1 MSHPT
6 RIVGQKSVTS
16 YKGVPRERWRWSA
29 LLTFERFKV
38 GHMSGNIHLYL
49 DITNLA
55 SPEEADAVGVTVE
68 EAFKGR
74 CHVVGCVSA

>member
-1 MSHPT
+1 M
-6 RIVGQKSVTS
+6 TS

-68 EAFKGR
+68 EAFKGA
-74 CHVVGCVSA
+74 VTLLGA

>member
-1 MSHPT
+1 MS
-6 RIVGQKSVTS
+6 V
-16 YKGVPRERWRWSA
+16 
-29 LLTFERFKV
+29 
-38 GHMSGNIHLYL
+38 NIHLYL

>member
-16 YKGVPRERWRWSA
+16 YKVVPRERWRWSS

-68 EAFKGR
+68 EAFKGA
-74 CHVVGCVSA
+74 VTLLGA

>member
-6 RIVGQKSVTS
+6 RIVGQNSVTS

-29 LLTFERFKV
+29 LLTFEREV
-38 GHMSGNIHLYL
+38 GRMSVNIHLYL

-68 EAFKGR
+68 EAFKGA
-74 CHVVGCVSA
+74 VTLLGA